1 MSAWSN
7 IQAVLVR
14 NGGTITLNNAD
25 ISVET
30 ANDIKTRNFDAVGI
44 NNIGGTLTL
53 TGDLTNIVVKQNAQ
67 YDTLEA
73 ETPVYGDD
81 ISAVGYLAIDTIAT
95 KDTAT
100 VTNFN
105 AAKTSFDITNTVKDQ
120 VAAGIF
126 SAANDT
132 SRPQINVAGDLDITA
147 RSATG
152 GTSIGLLNAY
162 SDWNLETD
170 PPINNPGHIK
180 VNKNLTVDVT
190 GGLNAFGLSSEIG
203 DVIVDGSTY
212 ITAKVTDTK
221 PAPQKQGDSIN
232 NPRPEAGA
240 YGIYVT
246 SNGHVTLN
254 GKETVVTADK
264 ALVITKQSTI
274 FDIDVINRLSK

>member
-44 NNIGGTLTL
+44 NNMGGTLTL

-162 SDWNLETD
+162 
-170 PPINNPGHIK
+170 
-180 VNKNLTVDVT
+180 
-190 GGLNAFGLSSEIG
+190 
-203 DVIVDGSTY
+203 
-212 ITAKVTDTK
+212 
-221 PAPQKQGDSIN
+221 
-232 NPRPEAGA
+232 
-240 YGIYVT
+240 
-246 SNGHVTLN
+246 
-254 GKETVVTADK
+254 
-264 ALVITKQSTI
+264 
-274 FDIDVINRLSK
+274 